1 MNSDL
6 AYLSLLITAFLLS
19 VKGHI
24 PETKKKKKEC
34 AILLLNSD
42 PFVRLASPSTKISLT
57 LQVFTKLVSFE
68 QEYAWLTHSIK
79 PM

>member
-1 MNSDL
+1 MNSGL

-24 PETKKKKKEC
+24 PETKQCEKRKKC
-34 AILLLNSD
+34 AILFLNSD
-42 PFVRLASPSTKISLT
+42 PFIRLASPSTKISLT

-68 QEYAWLTHSIK
+68 QEYA
-79 PM
+79 